1 MPKTWLK
8 KHRRDYYYLK
18 AKEEKYRSRAAY
30 KLMQVVR
37 KYRFIKP
44 KDVVVDLGA
53 APGGWMQ
60 VASKVI
66 GEHGVVLGIDLKEIE
81 PLDEANACA
90 IVGDITDLELIG
102 QIKGILP
109 RLAGAVISDVAPN
122 LTGVWDLDHARQI
135 DLARRSLHIALA
147 TLRPSGNFFV
157 KTFQGDLLRDFV
169 EEIKHYF
176 ERVEII
182 KPLASR
188 ARSAEIYILG
198 LHLKAQ

>member
-1 MPKTWLK
+1 LPKTWLK

>member
-1 MPKTWLK
+1 LPKTWLK
-8 KHRRDYYYLK
+8 KHRSDYYYRK

-44 KDVVVDLGA
+44 NYIVIDLGA

-66 GEHGVVLGIDLKEIE
+66 GARGIVLGIDLKEIE
-81 PLDEANACA
+81 PLDETNACA
-90 IVGDITDLELIG
+90 IVGDVASAELTT
-102 QIKGILP
+102 QIKSILP
-109 RLAGAVISDVAPN
+109 RSADVVISDVAPN

-135 DLARRSLHIALA
+135 DLARRSLQIALA
-147 TLRPSGNFFV
+147 ILKPKGNFFV
-157 KTFQGDLLRDFV
+157 KTFQGDLLRDFI
-169 EEIKHYF
+169 EEIKHNF
-176 ERVEII
+176 SRVEII
-182 KPLASR
+182 KPPASR

-198 LHLKAQ
+198 MHLKAQ

>member
-8 KHRRDYYYLK
+8 KHRKDYYYLK

-30 KLMQVVR
+30 KLIQVVR
-37 KYRFIKP
+37 KYRFIKLN
-44 KDVVVDLGA
+44 DVVVDLGA

-60 VASKVI
+60 GASKVI

-81 PLDEANACA
+81 PLNEANACA
-90 IVGDITDLELIG
+90 IVGDITDLELTS
-102 QIKGILP
+102 QIKSILP
-109 RLAGAVISDVAPN
+109 CLAGAVISDVAPN

-135 DLARRSLHIALA
+135 DLARRSLQIALA

-169 EEIKHYF
+169 EEITHYF

-198 LHLKAQ
+198 LQLKAQ

>member
-8 KHRRDYYYLK
+8 KHRKDYYYLK

-30 KLMQVVR
+30 KLIQVVR
-37 KYRFIKP
+37 KYRFIKLN
-44 KDVVVDLGA
+44 DVVVDLGA

-81 PLDEANACA
+81 PLNEANACA
-90 IVGDITDLELIG
+90 IVGDITDLELTS
-102 QIKGILP
+102 QIKSILP
-109 RLAGAVISDVAPN
+109 CLAGAVISDVAPN

-135 DLARRSLHIALA
+135 DLARRSLQIALA

-169 EEIKHYF
+169 EEITHYF

-198 LHLKAQ
+198 LQLKAQ

>member
-8 KHRRDYYYLK
+8 KHRKDYYYRK

-30 KLMQVVR
+30 KLLQVAR
-37 KYRFIKP
+37 KYKFIEP
-44 KDVVVDLGA
+44 GDVIVDLGA

-60 VASKVI
+60 IASRLI
-66 GEHGVVLGIDLKEIE
+66 GEQGFVLGIDLKEID

-90 IVGDITDLELIG
+90 IVGDITDPDLTS
-102 QIKGILP
+102 QMKNILP
-109 RLAGAVISDVAPN
+109 QPADTVVSDVAPN

-135 DLARRSLHIALA
+135 DLARRSLQIALA
-147 TLRPSGNFFV
+147 ILKPDGDFFV
-157 KTFQGDLLRDFV
+157 KTFQGDLLRDFL
-169 EEIKHYF
+169 EEMKHHF
-176 ERVEII
+176 RRVIII

-198 LHLKAQ
+198 LRLKVQ

>member
-8 KHRRDYYYLK
+8 KHRRDYYYRK

-44 KDVVVDLGA
+44 NDIVVDLGA
-53 APGGWMQ
+53 APGGWIQ
-60 VASKVI
+60 VASKVVD
-66 GEHGVVLGIDLKEIE
+66 EQGVVLGVDLKEID
-81 PLDEANACA
+81 PFDEVNICTT
-90 IVGDITDLELIG
+90 VGDVTDPELIN
-102 QIKGILP
+102 QINGILP
-109 RLAGAVISDVAPN
+109 CLADAVISDVAPN

-135 DLARRSLHIALA
+135 DLARRSLQIALA
-147 TLRPSGNFFV
+147 ILKPEGNFFV
-157 KTFQGDLLRDFV
+157 KTFQGDLIRDFI
-169 EEIKHYF
+169 EEIKSYF
-176 ERVEII
+176 VRVEII

-198 LHLKAQ
+198 LHLKVQ

>member
-1 MPKTWLK
+1 LPKTWLK
-8 KHRRDYYYLK
+8 KHRRDYYYRK

-44 KDVVVDLGA
+44 NDIVVDLGA

-60 VASKVI
+60 VASKVV
-66 GEHGVVLGIDLKEIE
+66 GEQGVVLGIDLKEIE
-81 PLDEANACA
+81 PLDEANVCA
-90 IVGDITDLELIG
+90 IVGDVTNPELTN
-102 QIKGILP
+102 QIKSILP
-109 RLAGAVISDVAPN
+109 RSADAVISDVAPN

-135 DLARRSLHIALA
+135 DLARRSLQIVLVI
-147 TLRPSGNFFV
+147 LKPEGNFFV
-157 KTFQGDLLRDFV
+157 KTFQGDLLRDFIK
-169 EEIKHYF
+169 EIKHHF
-176 ERVEII
+176 SRVEII
-182 KPLASR
+182 KPPASR